1 MEKYIILKGRVRS
14 DSLNFYG
21 VFVLIIDRD
30 LKILDKLDVVASR
43 IPTLF
48 NTVQSETWDSL
59 QKAIIQNIFDG
70 KNIDNLSKSITMA
83 IDKLFLNEDVDYL
96 INLIENDMTK
106 FITIFEENLNRT
118 FQKGNIKVEIFK
130 NYAQTLETQKK
141 FEEDISQS
149 IAGLDNSLLTFDIP
163 PGVSV
168 IPVKPVLAPVS
179 GTPIYELQNGD
190 NIYVNL
196 DPNFDKY
203 REYVNYFNLKQD
215 DKILPIKAQILE
227 ILIDLNNN
235 FVILVKL
242 DDTTYG
248 QIIEEEKV
256 KIRKV
261 EEKDF
266 YENINQKIKMYD
278 PQLKY
283 NEKKAKRNNS
293 AAIVLF
299 GIAILLIIVLII
311 LLFT

>member
-1 MEKYIILKGRVRS
+1 MEKYIILKGRIRS
-14 DSLNFYG
+14 DALNFYG

-48 NTVQSETWDSL
+48 NTVQSENWDSL
-59 QKAIIQNIFDG
+59 QRAIIQNIFDG

-96 INLIENDMTK
+96 INLIENDTQK
-106 FITIFEENLNRT
+106 FIQIFEENLNRT

-130 NYAQTLETQKK
+130 TYAQTLETQKK
-141 FEEDISQS
+141 IEEDISQT

-179 GTPIYELQNGD
+179 GTPIYELTAGD
-190 NIYVNL
+190 YIYVNL

-215 DKILPIKAQILE
+215 DKILPMKAQILE

-248 QIIEEEKV
+248 QIVEEEKV
-256 KIRKV
+256 KIRKF

-266 YENINQKIKMYD
+266 TENINQKTKLYDQNIKIS
-278 PQLKY
+278 
-283 NEKKAKRNNS
+283 EKKAKRNNS

-299 GIAILLIIVLII
+299 GIAILLIVILII